1 MKPKWL
7 FFDLG
12 STLVD
17 ETIAYRYRVLE
28 AIEGSAVSYEQFD
41 NKRIEY
47 AKTLS
52 AGDKE
57 AAKFYNLTLKPWR
70 NDKEKLYDGVSEI
83 LTELSRRGYRL
94 AVLANQAKGTCDRL
108 LNWGILHFF
117 DIVLASFEEGM
128 EKPDLEFFRLALK
141 KADCLPG
148 EACMIGDRLDNDIY
162 PAKVLGFKTVFLK
175 QGVVGPYHEPD
186 PQKGLPDYTALS
198 LKELLDI
205 FE

>member
-28 AIEGSAVSYEQFD
+28 AIEGSTVSYEQFD
-41 NKRIEY
+41 SKRIEY

-70 NDKEKLYDGVSEI
+70 NDKEKLYDGVNDI
-83 LTELSRRGYRL
+83 LSELSRRGYRL

-108 LNWGILHFF
+108 ANWGILHFF
-117 DIVLASFEEGM
+117 DIVLAYM
-128 EKPDLEFFRLALK
+128 HFFPVLFLVTVDEQVTLRISAL
-141 KADCLPG
+141 LG
-148 EACMIGDRLDNDIY
+148 IY
-162 PAKVLGFKTVFLK
+162 IRFL
-175 QGVVGPYHEPD
+175 
-186 PQKGLPDYTALS
+186 
-198 LKELLDI
+198 I
-205 FE
+205 I